1 MDTPNPDDF
10 TTSAA
15 SAQDEQLMVKFFYK
29 EVQNKAASLKEGRPI
44 FREKEYIEIRIP
56 GKRDAQACRPASHA
70 DKQRFPRHYEAFQ
83 KRVEAPAEG
92 TPLTEWPVIT
102 RSLAEQLTFINVKT
116 VEQLASVNDA
126 HIGPIMGG
134 YGFRDKAKAW
144 LERAGAERVEEEKV
158 DLLAR
163 IASLETQL
171 QSQAP
176 LAPVAPEPVDL
187 HSGLDEA
194 EAEEVL
200 EPVTAVKAV
209 TRARKTRRTRKTVE
223 AATTE

>member
-1 MDTPNPDDF
+1 MDTPNPSDF
-10 TTSAA
+10 DLNS
-15 SAQDEQLMVKFFYK
+15 SSKLDEQLMVKFFYK

-44 FREKEYIEIRIP
+44 FRQKEYIEIRIP
-56 GKRDAQACRPASHA
+56 GKRDAQACRPATYA
-70 DKQRFPRHYEAFQ
+70 DIQRFPRHHDAFK
-83 KRVEAPAEG
+83 KRVEAPTEG
-92 TPLTEWPVIT
+92 TPLSEWPVIT
-102 RSLAEQLTFINVKT
+102 RSLAEQLAFINVKT
-116 VEQLASVNDA
+116 VEQLAAIGDA

-200 EPVTAVKAV
+200 EPVTAVKAAP
-209 TRARKTRRTRKTVE
+209 RARKTRRTRKTVE